1 MASIKDILK
10 KDEYD
15 HLAQFT
21 DEDKKWI
28 DDQIQ
33 TRKDGELGVECI
45 IRGKNDDGD
54 YFKLTPEEVVRQYY
68 TYLLLKNYGYTSEQ
82 IEFEVPAVYAGKE
95 VIKDKRID
103 ITVFNKEDRSK
114 IDMII
119 EVKRPE
125 IKDENLASDG
135 ESTTPFQQMQ
145 SYCRLKLPKI
155 GVIANGDNLLK
166 FYEGPA
172 FDEPLTIDKFPQ
184 NGEDIEEWKE
194 NRRFTLKQLMQAD
207 RLQTETLKDIIL
219 NVEQRFGANDSS
231 DKAFEEIFKLIFIKL
246 YDEVLSSTDADVIA
260 NDMNRHHIALGIDF
274 GNKFVINKNEE
285 ALIELVR
292 THDCLLEDDNYLLP
306 SDWIL
311 TLLKGRLKFD
321 YMHRRYVVVD
331 QDNRTIFVI
340 KKWSSCYMGDNDYTG
355 DAIPLYS
362 GVHIYATCEALNTIK
377 TKIDGLSRRIFVDS
391 FSQNY

>member
-1 MASIKDILK
+1 MASIKDVLK
-10 KDEYD
+10 KNEYD
-15 HLAQFT
+15 HLSQFT

-28 DDQIQ
+28 NDQIRI
-33 TRKDGELGVECI
+33 RKDGELGVECI
-45 IRGKNDDGD
+45 IRGKNDEGD
-54 YFKLTPEEVVRQYY
+54 YFKLTPEEVVRQHY
-68 TYLLLKNYGYTSEQ
+68 TYLLLKTYGYTSDQ

-103 ITVFNKEDRSK
+103 ITVFNKDDHSK

-125 IKDENLASDG
+125 IKDENVASDG

-166 FYEGPA
+166 FYEKPA
-172 FDEPLTIDKFPQ
+172 FDEPLTIDKFPY

-194 NRRFTLKQLMQAD
+194 NRRFTYKQLIQAD

-246 YDEVLSSTDADVIA
+246 YDEVLSSTDADAIA
-260 NDMNRHHIALGIDF
+260 NDMNRHHIALKDIDDSDF
-274 GNKFVINKNEE
+274 RVMQFRVKEE
-285 ALIELVR
+285 DSLDNIYKKLSDLFKDAKSKWPGVFTNDATLDMQKATVKSCVKEL
-292 THDCLLEDDNYLLP
+292 
-306 SDWIL
+306 
-311 TLLKGRLKFD
+311 
-321 YMHRRYVVVD
+321 
-331 QDNRTIFVI
+331 
-340 KKWSSCYMGDNDYTG
+340 
-355 DAIPLYS
+355 
-362 GVHIYATCEALNTIK
+362 
-377 TKIDGLSRRIFVDS
+377 
-391 FSQNY
+391 QNVK